1 MSATDTGIAHKASE
15 LLHDLLVT
23 AFHSS
28 QQYRKGFKIEIRN
41 SPLDGRWQLAMLDRP
56 ARGQGVAGWEATVYE
71 GPDDPNSKTIRVPV
85 YLTSAT
91 EVSSPQP

>member
-1 MSATDTGIAHKASE
+1 MSSSDTGIAHKASE

-41 SPLDGRWQLAMLDRP
+41 SPLDDHWQLAMLDRP
-56 ARGQGVAGWEATVYE
+56 ARGQV
-71 GPDDPNSKTIRVPV
+71 RVRV
-85 YLTSAT
+85 RVKVRVRAR
-91 EVSSPQP
+91 VN